1 MRVWS
6 PPPEIS
12 ARISSNRLPHR
23 RLGSR
28 RFGMTCS
35 WGTRSGETR
44 SRTVRIFGLWPTWRR
59 CPRRATGGP
68 PERLPS
74 EELRQPTARRSGRV
88 EPSLLVL
95 GHVRLEPL
103 PVVRQ
108 PPRKEDLAGEQLV
121 NGLRLRGLGV
131 FELEAL
137 FRPEFARERLAEVRQ
152 QVGDDLLELSP
163 IRV

>member
-6 PPPEIS
+6 PAPEIS
-12 ARISSNRLPHR
+12 ARICSNRLPHR

-28 RFGMTCS
+28 RFDMTCS
-35 WGTRSGETR
+35 RGTRSGETR

-59 CPRRATGGP
+59 CLRRVTGGP
-68 PERLPS
+68 RERLPS
-74 EELRQPTARRSGRV
+74 EELRQPAACRRGRV

-108 PPRKEDLAGEQLV
+108 PPREEDLAGEEFV
-121 NGLRLRGLGV
+121 CGLRLHSFGA
-131 FELEAL
+131 FELE
-137 FRPEFARERLAEVRQ
+137 
-152 QVGDDLLELSP
+152 
-163 IRV
+163 